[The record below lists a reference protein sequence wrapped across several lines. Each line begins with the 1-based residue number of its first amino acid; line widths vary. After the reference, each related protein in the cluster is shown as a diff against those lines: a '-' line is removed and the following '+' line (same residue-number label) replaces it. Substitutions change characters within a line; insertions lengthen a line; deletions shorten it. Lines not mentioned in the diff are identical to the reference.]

1 MFAADVRVPGS
12 AFADKIGAVA
22 CVGNYRAVIGNLQ
35 MKIRAGWFA
44 RGQHREYEIVAAAS
58 GFAAAEVFILKIRE
72 RLAVFTLN
80 LVHREVAREFYCD
93 DTFAGAPGAQVQRG
107 FA

>member
-35 MKIRAGWFA
+35 MKIGAGWFA

-58 GFAAAEVFILKIRE
+58 GVAAAEFFILKIWE

-80 LVHREVAREFYCD
+80 FVHDEVVREFHGD
-93 DTFAGAPGAQVQRG
+93 DTLAGA
-107 FA
+107 